1 MCIQA
6 AVRRE
11 TTVFNTTSIADLE
24 AGNGFEA
31 VHTTAM
37 FLLASSAIDV
47 TADTIPETLTFD
59 VNRIALVQR
68 EYRRIVKGCAMLV
81 TAQHALGGSN
91 AAMMPVQRDVLSK
104 LAALITNG
112 EDVAAMLPSILDDAD
127 NMLHSTGEAIITP
140 LHAMLQHT

>member
-1 MCIQA
+1 MLH
-6 AVRRE
+6 E
-11 TTVFNTTSIADLE
+11 TTSIADLV
-24 AGNGFEA
+24 AGNGFDA

-59 VNRIALVQR
+59 VNRIAVVQR

-81 TAQHALGGSN
+81 SAQHALGT
-91 AAMMPVQRDVLSK
+91 AATLPVQRDVMSK
-104 LAALITNG
+104 LVDLIIND
-112 EDVAAMLPSILDDAD
+112 EDVAAMFPSILNDAD

-140 LHAMLQHT
+140 LHTMVQHT

>member
-1 MCIQA
+1 MYRISTMSEA
-6 AVRRE
+6 SE
-11 TTVFNTTSIADLE
+11 SSSGISIDSAD
-24 AGNGFEA
+24 
-31 VHTTAM
+31 
-37 FLLASSAIDV
+37 
-47 TADTIPETLTFD
+47 
-59 VNRIALVQR
+59 
-68 EYRRIVKGCAMLV
+68 
-81 TAQHALGGSN
+81 AQHALGGSN